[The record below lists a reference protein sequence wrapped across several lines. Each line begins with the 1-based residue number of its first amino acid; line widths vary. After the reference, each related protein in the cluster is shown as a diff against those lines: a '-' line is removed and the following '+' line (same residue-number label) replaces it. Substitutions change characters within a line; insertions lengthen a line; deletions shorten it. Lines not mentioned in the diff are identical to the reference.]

1 MGCGRWFLL
10 VLGSILCLGFIR
22 LGSPEEQPAVQFLPT
37 ETDASAVTAAPPSIE
52 LPCVARGS
60 RLIIE
65 KLVSFEGDFWE
76 DGSDR
81 YVVDV
86 MALVVYNPGNTM
98 IRSAEISVQ
107 QGQRQLRFAISCLP
121 PNSRVLVLERS
132 GIPFSA
138 EPLKACHCDLL
149 TVLEPAL
156 GLTTTPAGP
165 VSVQLRNQSDTSYP
179 QIILCCKRY
188 DADSDLYLGGITYIT
203 PAGPLA
209 PGETTELAP
218 ARYVEGCSRIVCI
231 TAAS

>member
-22 LGSPEEQPAVQFLPT
+22 WGSPEGQPAVQFLPT

-65 KLVSFEGDFWE
+65 NLVSFEGDFWE

-86 MALVVYNPGNTM
+86 MALVVYNPGNAM
-98 IRSAEISVQ
+98 IRCAEITVQ

-132 GIPFSA
+132 GIAFSA
-138 EPLKACHCDLL
+138 EPLSACRCDLL
-149 TVLEPAL
+149 TVIEPTPH
-156 GLTTTPAGP
+156 LTTEPAGP
-165 VSVQLRNQSDTSYP
+165 VTVRLHNETGQSF
-179 QIILCCKRY
+179 QEVILCCKRY
-188 DADSDLYLGGITYIT
+188 DADSGLYLGGITYIT

-209 PGETTELAP
+209 PGETAELAP
-218 ARYVEGCSRIVCI
+218 ARYVEGCRRIVCI
-231 TAAS
+231 TATS

>member
-22 LGSPEEQPAVQFLPT
+22 WGSSEEQPAVQFLPT

-86 MALVVYNPGNTM
+86 MALVVYNPGNAM

-138 EPLKACHCDLL
+138 EPLNACRCDLL
-149 TVLEPAL
+149 TVIEPTPH
-156 GLTTTPAGP
+156 LTTEPAGP
-165 VSVQLRNQSDTSYP
+165 VSVQLRNESDTSYQ

-188 DADSDLYLGGITYIT
+188 DADPGLYLGGITYIT

-209 PGETTELAP
+209 PGETTAP
-218 ARYVEGCSRIVCI
+218 TAARYVEGCSRIVCI
-231 TAAS
+231 TTGA

>member
-52 LPCVARGS
+52 LPCVVRGS

-86 MALVVYNPGNTM
+86 MALVVYNPGNAM

-149 TVLEPAL
+149 TVIEPAL

-231 TAAS
+231 TATS